1 MEAQGEH
8 AAPHRGA
15 ALGEAYISG
24 ALSSVGEGAVGRL
37 FYDSARAERAAES
50 QADVGREAALRLY
63 ELLGEIVGEAG
74 LTAYVPHRHTD
85 PVAAPDLA
93 PQTVDEVDRRRVAS
107 ARILVAYAGLPSF
120 GVGIE
125 VEIARQH
132 GVPVILVVERDRP
145 VSRMLLGSPAVS
157 EVVRFSDLTELRTAL
172 RGAIQRVE
180 GKRREAA
187 GREPDDETV
196 VRRFLRTL
204 ADARRLPPGELGGL
218 LRLAGLE
225 GGVADEVRDAVAKD
239 SLFAAGLRD
248 LVGRHGLRGA
258 ELGLFLRR
266 HVLGRAVSAAERRR
280 LAPVLARLGLAGA
293 DDAAVAQWLVT
304 ELVVPPSR
312 ALQLQ
317 LFGLGADE

>member
-1 MEAQGEH
+1 MRPGGRASHGRAEPSG
-8 AAPHRGA
+8 GVT
-15 ALGEAYISG
+15 LGEAYISG
-24 ALSSVGEGAVGRL
+24 ALSSLGEGALGRL
-37 FYDSARAERAAES
+37 F
-50 QADVGREAALRLY
+50 Y

-74 LTAYVPHRHTD
+74 LTAYLPHRHTD

-93 PQTVDEVDRRRVAS
+93 PQAVYEVDRRRVS
-107 ARILVAYAGLPSF
+107 AARVLVVYAGLPSF

-125 VEIARQH
+125 VEIAREH

-145 VSRMLLGSPAVS
+145 VSRMLLGSPAVA
-157 EVVRFSDLTELRTAL
+157 EVVRFSDLAELRTAL
-172 RGAIQRVE
+172 GEAIRRVD
-180 GKRREAA
+180 KTRREAA

-204 ADARRLPPGELGGL
+204 ADARRLPPGEVGAL

-225 GGVADEVRDAVAKD
+225 GDIAAEVRDAIARD
-239 SLFAAGLRD
+239 RLFAAGLRD

-258 ELGLFLRR
+258 ELELFLGR
-266 HVLGRAVSAAERRR
+266 HVLGRAVTAAERRR

-293 DDAAVAQWLVT
+293 DAAVVAQWLVT